1 VIGRI
6 TLADRWTSCY
16 RYCAMD
22 NVLPAG
28 STVLSVPRTSL
39 IGRETEIVMAR
50 ALLLDET
57 VPLLTL
63 TGPSGVSKTRLAL
76 AIAHDMAAQ
85 FADGIVWVD
94 LAPVGDPSRAFGK
107 AAHNVSKGRA
117 SAITS
122 PKKRRPDDY

>member
-1 VIGRI
+1 LVASAQSPRSGASPI
-6 TLADRWTSCY
+6 
-16 RYCAMD
+16 
-22 NVLPAG
+22 
-28 STVLSVPRTSL
+28 PRTRL
-39 IGRETEIVMAR
+39 IGREAEVAAAQ
-50 ALLLDET
+50 ALILDGA

-107 AAHNVSKGRA
+107 AAHNVGKGRA